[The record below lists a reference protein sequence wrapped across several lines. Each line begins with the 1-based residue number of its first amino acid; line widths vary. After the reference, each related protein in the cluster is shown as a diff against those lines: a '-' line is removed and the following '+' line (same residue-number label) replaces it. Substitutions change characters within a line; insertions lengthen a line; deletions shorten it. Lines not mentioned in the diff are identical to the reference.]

1 MSQGTQRDREDGE
14 MNSTGQDTGFATVE
28 KYTALMSM
36 ITRTEDRLRMSELVY
51 FTLNIVVLLFAISF
65 VSEVLHKINYYLTYV
80 DYALVFLIL
89 TMGMSVNVYW
99 VTFAMRLQ
107 LKLKLRYFQA
117 RSIERKMNS
126 AGENIL
132 SDENIFFDPEIH
144 HLDSYDNKERLVYPA
159 QGFTSMDGF
168 IGNIKPRH
176 FSWMLPCLFIAIYWT
191 IFILLVT
198 TI

>member
-1 MSQGTQRDREDGE
+1 
-14 MNSTGQDTGFATVE
+14 MNNVELETGRATAE
-28 KYTALMSM
+28 RYKALMSL
-36 ITRTEDRLRMSELVY
+36 ITSTEDRLRTSELVY
-51 FTLNIVVLLFAISF
+51 FSLNIFVMLFAIAF
-65 VSEVLHKINYYLTYV
+65 VSGLIHKINYYLTYM
-80 DYALVFLIL
+80 DYALVFLVL
-89 TMGMSVNVYW
+89 TVGMTVNVYW

-117 RSIERKMNS
+117 RSIERKMNCI
-126 AGENIL
+126 GESIF

-144 HLDSYDNKERLVYPA
+144 HLDSYDNKERLLYPVE
-159 QGFTSMDGF
+159 GLTSMDGF

-176 FSWMLPCLFIAIYWT
+176 FSWMLPCFFIAIYLT

>member
-1 MSQGTQRDREDGE
+1 
-14 MNSTGQDTGFATVE
+14 MNNAELEAGLATA
-28 KYTALMSM
+28 KRYKALMSM
-36 ITRTEDRLRMSELVY
+36 ITRTEDRLRTSELVY
-51 FTLNIVVLLFAISF
+51 FSLNIIILLFTISF
-65 VSEVLHKINYYLTYV
+65 VSGLVHKISYYLTYM

-89 TMGMSVNVYW
+89 TIGMSVNVYW

-117 RSIERKMNS
+117 RAIERKMNCI
-126 AGENIL
+126 GETIF
-132 SDENIFFDPEIH
+132 SDENIFFDPGIH
-144 HLDSYDNKERLVYPA
+144 HLDSYDNKETLAYPA
-159 QGFTSMDGF
+159 EGLTSMDGF
-168 IGNIKPRH
+168 IGRIKPRH